1 MLASE
6 AVEEASVSIPYTIDR
21 RARGG
26 DRPADPP
33 AELPQ
38 PGLRLMGIA
47 SLGLGAGLYSAE
59 APLLVLVLA
68 FVPAL
73 VAMAVI
79 AVRSSFAGSAAASG
93 RIGRSRRSTR
103 EERTGG

>member
-1 MLASE
+1 MLASD
-6 AVEEASVSIPYTIDR
+6 ALEETSVSIPYTIDR

-26 DRPADPP
+26 ERPPDPP
-33 AELPQ
+33 VELPQ

-59 APLLVLVLA
+59 APVLVLVLA

-79 AVRSSFAGSAAASG
+79 AVRSSSAGSAAASG
-93 RIGRSRRSTR
+93 RIGPPPRSPT
-103 EERTGG
+103 EERIDG